1 MSNKYYSPTGNLEV
15 WDTKPDG
22 YYTEEEWAEL
32 HPAPP
37 PPEPTKDEKLQA
49 LNAQYDS
56 DKATLVAEYTD
67 AIMHDDDETAEAIKG
82 EMLALD
88 EQYDI
93 DYEAIMSEDEEE

>member
-1 MSNKYYSPTGNLEV
+1 MAKYYSPAGNLEV
-15 WDTKPDG
+15 WNEKPEG
-22 YYTEEEWAEL
+22 YFTEEEWNEL

-37 PPEPTKDEKLQA
+37 PSEPTKDEKISA

-56 DKATLVAEYTD
+56 DKATLVNEYTD
-67 AIMHDDDETAEAIKG
+67 ALMHDDAEMAEDIKQ

-93 DYEAIMSEDEEE
+93 DYQAIIDEEEE

>member
-1 MSNKYYSPTGNLEV
+1 MAKYYSPTGNLEV

-22 YYTEEEWAEL
+22 YYTEEEWNEA

-37 PPEPTKDEKLQA
+37 PPEPTKDEKIAA
-49 LNAQYDS
+49 LNAQYDA
-56 DKATLVAEYTD
+56 DKATLVQEYTD
-67 AIMHDDDETAEAIKG
+67 ALIHDDTETADAIKE

-93 DYEAIMSEDEEE
+93 DYQAIMEEE